1 MDSGLGVYNK
11 PVEDV
16 LVKYVN
22 KNQVKN
28 ISGESFQE
36 VEKAIALGS
45 PVWVIKTIDF
55 MPAADME
62 AWPTRQG
69 IMEITY
75 SMHSVVVVGYDQDF
89 IYLNDPYGEKDYRT
103 DKENF
108 IAAWKQ
114 MGSQGIYI
122 EK

>member
-1 MDSGLGVYNK
+1 M
-11 PVEDV
+11 
-16 LVKYVN
+16 KYVN